1 MLDAGRYGV
10 VQPGPVTTA
19 LVCRRRFNRMPCD
32 TVSVMLCPAV
42 CVISASVCVLRA
54 ALCVMA
60 HHGVRQGK
68 MFMKEGGGQH
78 YTSGG
83 QFDAWKEFVGLA
95 IS

>member
-19 LVCRRRFNRMPCD
+19 LVCRRRFNRMPCENC
-32 TVSVMLCPAV
+32 VSDVVSV

>member
-1 MLDAGRYGV
+1 
-10 VQPGPVTTA
+10 
-19 LVCRRRFNRMPCD
+19 
-32 TVSVMLCPAV
+32 
-42 CVISASVCVLRA
+42 
-54 ALCVMA
+54 MA

>member
-1 MLDAGRYGV
+1 MKRGAPINCVSDV
-10 VQPGPVTTA
+10 VSS
-19 LVCRRRFNRMPCD
+19 C
-32 TVSVMLCPAV
+32 V
-42 CVISASVCVLRA
+42 CVISASVGVLRA